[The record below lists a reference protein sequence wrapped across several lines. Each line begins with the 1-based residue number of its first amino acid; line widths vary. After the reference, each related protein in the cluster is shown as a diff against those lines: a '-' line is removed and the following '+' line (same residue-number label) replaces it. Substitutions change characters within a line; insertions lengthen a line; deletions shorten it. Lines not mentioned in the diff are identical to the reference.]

1 MLPTARRQFVLGTLS
16 TAALGCAALAGTPA
30 QADTFKPDIK
40 YAQVGD
46 VKLAYYTR
54 GEGKPL
60 LMINGFVSTMSMW
73 DPALIEELAKTHQVI
88 LFDNRGVGL
97 STDTEQN
104 NTTIPQMADDAA
116 GLIKA
121 LGLQKPD
128 AIGWSMGARIAQQL
142 VIRHPDSV
150 DKVVLAAPNPGGSHS
165 VPADPDVEN
174 KLNDPSIPLLEKKD
188 LCFPPA
194 AGGAAAAQAL
204 LDRINAAVKAGT
216 MPDDFKVS
224 KQTMERQN
232 PARTTLWNADE
243 ENFADLKKVTNPMLV
258 TGGRED
264 IIDKPVNASI
274 IASQVPFAWLAFFEG
289 GHAFL
294 FQSHEQFAATVNA
307 FLSN

>member
-1 MLPTARRQFVLGTLS
+1 MPSTISRRSVLGAVS
-16 TAALGCAALAGTPA
+16 AAAVGITSLASTPA
-30 QADTFKPDIK
+30 RADTFKPDIK

-46 VKLAYYTR
+46 IKMAYYTR

-104 NTTIPQMADDAA
+104 YTTIPQMADDAA

-142 VIRHPDSV
+142 VIRHSDV
-150 DKVVLAAPNPGGSHS
+150 VGKVVLAAPNPGGSHS

-194 AGGAAAAQAL
+194 AGGVAAAQAL
-204 LDRINAAVKAGT
+204 LDRISAAVKAGT

-232 PARTTLWNADE
+232 PARTTLWTADE
-243 ENFADLKKVTNPMLV
+243 ENFADLKKVTNPVLV

-264 IIDKPVNASI
+264 IIDKPVNATI
-274 IASQVPFAWLAFFEG
+274 IANQIPFAWLAFFEG

-294 FQSHEQFAATVNA
+294 FQSNKQFAATVNA
-307 FLSN
+307 FLAG

>member
-1 MLPTARRQFVLGTLS
+1 MMSIFSPAMKSTLTALTAVLLCAGFHSTLH
-16 TAALGCAALAGTPA
+16 
-30 QADTFKPDIK
+30 ADFKPEIK
-40 YAQVGD
+40 YAEVND

-73 DPALIEELAKTHQVI
+73 DPALIEKLAKNHQVI
-88 LFDNRGVGL
+88 LFDNRGAGM
-97 STDTEQN
+97 STDTKEN

-121 LGLQKPD
+121 LGFEKAD

-142 VIRHPDSV
+142 VIRHPDAV
-150 DKVVLAAPNPGGSHS
+150 GKIVFAAPNPGGSHS
-165 VPADPDVEN
+165 VNADKDVET
-174 KLNDPSIPLLEKKD
+174 KLNDPSIPLLQKKD

-194 AGGAAAAQAL
+194 AGGDAAAQAL
-204 LDRINAAVKAGT
+204 LDRINTAVKAGT
-216 MPDDFKVS
+216 MPDDFKTS

-232 PARTTLWNADE
+232 RARTTLWNADE
-243 ENFADLKKVTNPMLV
+243 SNFAELKNIKNPVLV

-274 IASQVPFAWLAFFEG
+274 IANQIPFAWLAFFEG

-294 FQSHEQFAATVNA
+294 FQSHDQFAATVNA
-307 FLSN
+307 FLE